1 MAKLKRIAS
10 PLLFGFGMMIYI
22 FLINYIP
29 IAHTGIDVN
38 AINESIL
45 IRFLIDIIGIGLP
58 VAVIFLIAKKQNIP
72 LVELGFTKK
81 RLSLAFILL
90 GIFVAVFIFD
100 RNFTGL
106 NFFTTFV
113 SRLIFLSI
121 GGAIIWRGYIFTQL
135 NKKMGFILAAAI
147 ASLFFAIPFFFGVSI
162 EARAIYFDLLAFIAL
177 FLLGIIFAFILK
189 KSESIWI
196 TGFAQA
202 IFLHMHF
209 LIILH
214 V

>member
-1 MAKLKRIAS
+1 MVKLKEIAS
-10 PLLFGFGMMIYI
+10 PLLFGFGMMVYI

-72 LVELGFTKK
+72 LAELGFNKK
-81 RLSLAFILL
+81 RLSL
-90 GIFVAVFIFD
+90 
-100 RNFTGL
+100 
-106 NFFTTFV
+106 
-113 SRLIFLSI
+113 
-121 GGAIIWRGYIFTQL
+121 
-135 NKKMGFILAAAI
+135 
-147 ASLFFAIPFFFGVSI
+147 
-162 EARAIYFDLLAFIAL
+162 
-177 FLLGIIFAFILK
+177 AFILK

-196 TGFAQA
+196 TGLAQA

-209 LIILH
+209 IITLN